1 VAIVSVVT
9 LAVTD
14 PGPQAQAIL
23 DCLGKKVGEVHEVDA
38 WEYEVTLMGAELTA
52 TDAVARVAR
61 ALDACDSQ
69 WQDCVAV
76 ARPI

>member
-1 VAIVSVVT
+1 MAIVSVVT

-14 PGPQAQAIL
+14 PGPQAKAIL
-23 DCLGKKVGEVHEVDA
+23 DCLGKKVGEVHAVDPR
-38 WEYEVTLMGAELTA
+38 EYEVTLTGAELTA

-61 ALDACDSQ
+61 ALDGCDSQ
-69 WQDCVAV
+69 WRDCIDV